1 MARFTT
7 VSVARSDG
15 RSEYLQN
22 GSLVPNEPP
31 RKDETPG
38 PDGSIDFYLKLQ
50 ENDPT
55 ALDWKR
61 KLGGMLVR
69 DIGGPAQAGTNFI
82 LAELP
87 KDYVLWQHRRV
98 KAKNGKA
105 NADSAR
111 QDTYL
116 YGHPNG
122 KGRFRSAQEFYPHL
136 LWLACDQEN
145 DSFHNCS
152 CKYCFSDRMAESE
165 AVTKSTQPEA
175 LTKPIDGRAEPPKAA
190 LAAPLARKAAIKTEP
205 RTSQIPNSKTEEQ
218 KLDSNPANDF
228 IYRPGEIVW
237 FSKRTSAWGLSVV
250 LKRDIEDN
258 QHRYL
263 LQPLS
268 HPASHPAT
276 VVRDRDSIRPWLA
289 WTVPHPTIA
298 RLRELTYDQVPWARV
313 VTGEFGK
320 GDPEVD
326 GSILAAKAINES
338 YSLFDRVDLPTAPG
352 EMHYKGMFLGGEK
365 IWVGEPVRLMGRTK
379 DEIVILVVNQMIERT
394 VDATS
399 AVTIVGDVYKFI
411 EMPMPAEYQDRQN
424 WPINEDLPVRVN
436 ADLSFRNQVSADAGG
451 NTWCEWRLLE
461 PMARKGLND
470 IKGRWYET
478 KLLLPTLRGKPTFD
492 LDVQAG
498 TVSDA
503 SLFMN
508 SRGEVLGS
516 RPGIRKK
523 NRLATLGGAV
533 PADTKISRG
542 LDGPP
547 EDNIIPAQAQ

>member
-1 MARFTT
+1 M
-7 VSVARSDG
+7 
-15 RSEYLQN
+15 
-22 GSLVPNEPP
+22 
-31 RKDETPG
+31 
-38 PDGSIDFYLKLQ
+38 
-50 ENDPT
+50 
-55 ALDWKR
+55 
-61 KLGGMLVR
+61 
-69 DIGGPAQAGTNFI
+69 
-82 LAELP
+82 
-87 KDYVLWQHRRV
+87 

-105 NADSAR
+105 NPDTAR

-145 DSFHNCS
+145 DSFQNCS
-152 CKYCFSDRMAESE
+152 CKYCFSDRMAAGTE
-165 AVTKSTQPEA
+165 AITKSTQPET
-175 LTKPIDGRAEPPKAA
+175 LTKPLDSRAEPPKAA
-190 LAAPLARKAAIKTEP
+190 LATPSAKEAAIKAKP
-205 RTSQIPNSKTEEQ
+205 RATQMLNSKTAEQ
-218 KLDSNPANDF
+218 QFDSNPANDF

-250 LKRDIEDN
+250 LKRNMQNNER
-258 QHRYL
+258 RYL

-268 HPASHPAT
+268 HPASHPAA

-289 WTVPHPTIA
+289 WSVPHPTIA
-298 RLRELTYDQVPWARV
+298 QLRELTYDQVPWARV
-313 VTGEFGK
+313 VNGEFGK
-320 GDPEVD
+320 GDAEVD

-352 EMHYKGMFLGGEK
+352 EVHYKGMFLGGEK

-399 AVTIVGDVYKFI
+399 AVTIVGDIYKFI
-411 EMPMPAEYQDRQN
+411 EMPVPAEYKDPQN
-424 WPINEDLPVRVN
+424 WPVNEDLPIRVN

-478 KLLLPTLRGKPTFD
+478 KLLLPTLRGKATFD

-516 RPGIRKK
+516 RPGLRKK

-547 EDNIIPAQAQ
+547 EDNIIPVQDQ

>member
-7 VSVARSDG
+7 VTVARSDG
-15 RSEYLQN
+15 RTEFLQN

-61 KLGGMLVR
+61 KLGG
-69 DIGGPAQAGTNFI
+69 TNFI
-82 LAELP
+82 LSELP

-145 DSFHNCS
+145 DSFQNCS
-152 CKYCFSDRMAESE
+152 CKYCFSDRMAGTE
-165 AVTKSTQPEA
+165 AITKPTQPEA
-175 LTKPIDGRAEPPKAA
+175 LTKPLDGRAEPPKAA
-190 LAAPLARKAAIKTEP
+190 TPTPLAKESAMRSKPRAAQPLKT
-205 RTSQIPNSKTEEQ
+205 KTAEQ
-218 KLDSNPANDF
+218 ESDSDPANDF

-250 LKRDIEDN
+250 LKRGIQNNEL
-258 QHRYL
+258 RYL
-263 LQPLS
+263 VQPLS
-268 HPASHPAT
+268 HPASHPAA
-276 VVRDRDSIRPWLA
+276 VVRNRDCIRPWLA
-289 WTVPHPTIA
+289 WSVPHPTIA
-298 RLRELTYDQVPWARV
+298 QIRELTYDQVPWDRV
-313 VTGEFGK
+313 VNGEFGK
-320 GDPEVD
+320 GDAEVD

-394 VDATS
+394 VDAAS
-399 AVTIVGDVYKFI
+399 AVTIVGDIYKFI
-411 EMPMPAEYQDRQN
+411 EMPMPAEYADRQN
-424 WPINEDLPVRVN
+424 WPVNADLPMRVN
-436 ADLSFRNQVSADAGG
+436 ADLSFRNQVSADAGR

-478 KLLLPTLRGKPTFD
+478 RLLLPTLRGKATFD

-498 TVSDA
+498 AVSDA
-503 SLFMN
+503 GLFMN

-533 PADTKISRG
+533 PADAKISRG
-542 LDGPP
+542 LDGPH
-547 EDNIIPAQAQ
+547 EDNIIPDQAQ

>member
-15 RSEYLQN
+15 RSEYLHN

-55 ALDWKR
+55 TLDWKR
-61 KLGGMLVR
+61 KLGGMLMK
-69 DIGGPAQAGTNFI
+69 DIGGSEHAGTNFI

-105 NADSAR
+105 NPDTAR

-145 DSFHNCS
+145 NCFLNCS
-152 CKYCFSDRMAESE
+152 CKYCYPDRKVGTE
-165 AVTKSTQPEA
+165 AVKPEQSEIVS
-175 LTKPIDGRAEPPKAA
+175 KPSEGRAEPLRAA
-190 LAAPLARKAAIKTEP
+190 SATPLAKEAAVKARP
-205 RTSQIPNSKTEEQ
+205 RTPQVVNSKTAEQ
-218 KLDSNPANDF
+218 QLDSNPANDF
-228 IYRPGEIVW
+228 IYRQGEIVW
-237 FSKRTSAWGLSVV
+237 FSKRTSAWGLAVV
-250 LKRDIEDN
+250 LKRNMQNNER
-258 QHRYL
+258 QYL

-268 HPASHPAT
+268 HPLNYPAA

-289 WTVPHPTIA
+289 WSVPHPTIA
-298 RLRELTYDQVPWARV
+298 QLRELTFDQVPWDRV
-313 VTGEFGK
+313 VNGEFGK
-320 GDPEVD
+320 GDAEVD
-326 GSILAAKAINES
+326 GSILAAKSINES
-338 YSLFDRVDLPTAPG
+338 YSLFDRVDLPTAPTDV
-352 EMHYKGMFLGGEK
+352 HYRGMFLGGEK

-379 DEIVILVVNQMIERT
+379 DEIVILVVNQMIER
-394 VDATS
+394 VIDETS
-399 AVTIVGDVYKFI
+399 AVTIVGDIYKFI
-411 EMPMPAEYQDRQN
+411 EMPMPVEYEDRQN
-424 WPINEDLPVRVN
+424 WPVNEDLPVRVN
-436 ADLSFRNQVSADAGG
+436 ADLNFRNQVSADAGG

-478 KLLLPTLRGKPTFD
+478 KLLLPTLRGQAVFD
-492 LDVQAG
+492 QDVQAG

-533 PADTKISRG
+533 PSDTKISRG

>member
-7 VSVARSDG
+7 ISVARSDG
-15 RSEYLQN
+15 RSEFLQN
-22 GSLVPNEPP
+22 GILVPNEPP
-31 RKDETPG
+31 RKDDTPG
-38 PDGSIDFYLKLQ
+38 PDGSIDYYLKLQ

-61 KLGGMLVR
+61 KLG
-69 DIGGPAQAGTNFI
+69 TNFI

-87 KDYVLWQHRRV
+87 KDYALWQHRRV

-105 NADSAR
+105 NADTAR

-136 LWLACDQEN
+136 LWLACDQED
-145 DSFHNCS
+145 DSFRNCS
-152 CKYCFSDRMAESE
+152 CKYCFSDRMAGTE
-165 AVTKSTQPEA
+165 ATTKSAQPE
-175 LTKPIDGRAEPPKAA
+175 TIIKPLDGRPEPPKTA
-190 LAAPLARKAAIKTEP
+190 LVTPVTKEAAIKSKP
-205 RTSQIPNSKTEEQ
+205 RTTQFINSKTAEQ
-218 KLDSNPANDF
+218 EFDSNPANDF

-250 LKRDIEDN
+250 LKRNMQNNER
-258 QHRYL
+258 RYL

-268 HPASHPAT
+268 HPAAHPAA
-276 VVRDRDSIRPWLA
+276 VVRDRDLIRPWLA
-289 WTVPHPTIA
+289 WSVPLPTNA
-298 RLRELTYDQVPWARV
+298 QLRELTYDQVPWDRV

-320 GDPEVD
+320 GDAEVD

-338 YSLFDRVDLPTAPG
+338 YSLFDRVELPTAPG

-379 DEIVILVVNQMIERT
+379 EEIVILVINQMIERA
-394 VDATS
+394 VDGTS
-399 AVTIVGDVYKFI
+399 AVTIVGDIYKFI

-461 PMARKGLND
+461 PMARKSLTD

-478 KLLLPTLRGKPTFD
+478 ELLLPTLRGKATFD

-503 SLFMN
+503 GLFMN